1 MACKFLMVCKS
12 KNTIDVIG
20 KKDKYS
26 YLETK
31 IFALSVFQKQHI
43 CPSLIF
49 EIKAEERKISPLL

>member
-1 MACKFLMVCKS
+1 MVCKS